1 MAGRARVHEE
11 DALLGLWP
19 YMGVQLQTRLL
30 GAHKK
35 HGKLSVKKSVAA
47 LRGGSPV
54 VARTVALIG
63 QQSEAPGKSEN
74 SAPALE
80 SAAAK
85 VPVQRPRMKCSPY
98 VYRTCEMLLEKYISP
113 VEGGSRLGEQKV
125 SCEEFFLTLIESGAS
140 PLLLQWQEDGYD
152 APRIRQIF
160 EQAKEDLDALHN
172 GPATTTSPHPHGTT
186 KSHSG
191 NTKSYSGSEECTT
204 KHGMKFIRSVSGS
217 RVDKDIFLSYG
228 REPTTAPFV
237 SRLKSDLEGA
247 GYSVWLDTVDIPS
260 GSDWHSAIGDGLRRC
275 TALIALITHKYIRS
289 KYCKNEMFMADL
301 THKSIFPIFLEKVDF
316 NSSEDAGVLYTIS
329 SINWIMLTSGMAGY
343 DAAFSQLLEGMKS
356 KGVTPQ
362 SADICG
368 SSSASAGSSS
378 ECATHDTDKDT
389 KTTQPSGVSSEK
401 SGSDSQSTVRQS
413 SSKKPL
419 KAYSVSDVCLFVE
432 QLELDSKLF
441 KENSSGGEDL
451 LELTDEDMKTE
462 LGLKPLQVR
471 KLRRHIKSKLTE
483 EPEQTDS

>member
-1 MAGRARVHEE
+1 MREE

-19 YMGVQLQTRLL
+19 YMSVQLQIRLL
-30 GAHKK
+30 GAYTK

-54 VARTVALIG
+54 VARAVALIG
-63 QQSEAPGKSEN
+63 QHSEVPGKSDN

-85 VPVQRPRMKCSPY
+85 VPLQRPRMKCSAY
-98 VYRTCEMLLEKYISP
+98 VYRTCEVLLEKHARA
-113 VEGGSRLGEQKV
+113 VEGGRPGSSEEQKV

-152 APRIRQIF
+152 ASRIRQIF
-160 EQAKEDLDALHN
+160 KQAKGDLDALHSEQH
-172 GPATTTSPHPHGTT
+172 ATSTPSPHSHGT

-191 NTKSYSGSEECTT
+191 TEEYST
-204 KHGMKFIRSVSGS
+204 KHGMKFIRAVSGS

-228 REPTTAPFV
+228 REATTAPFV
-237 SRLKSDLEGA
+237 ARIKSDLEAA

-275 TALIALITHKYIRS
+275 SALLAIITNKYLRS
-289 KYCKNEMFMADL
+289 KYCKNEMFMADS
-301 THKSIFPIFLEKVDF
+301 THKAIFPIFLEQVDF

-343 DAAFSQLLEGMKS
+343 DAAFSQLLEGMKT

-362 SADICG
+362 SINNSG
-368 SSSASAGSSS
+368 NSSASTGSA
-378 ECATHDTDKDT
+378 ECTACDKD
-389 KTTQPSGVSSEK
+389 KDSEATQPSEVSSQK
-401 SGSDSQSTVRQS
+401 SRRESQTVQQP
-413 SSKKPL
+413 SSKKSL
-419 KAYSVSDVCLFVE
+419 KQYSVSDVCLFIE
-432 QLELDSKLF
+432 QLELDSKMF
-441 KENSSGGEDL
+441 KENSIGGEDL

-462 LGLKPLQVR
+462 LGLKLLQVR
-471 KLRRHIKSKLTE
+471 KLRRHINSKLTE
-483 EPEQTDS
+483 EQSEQT